1 MPRNATPP
9 TKLSSQQLLAVEQ
22 LTIGATVV
30 CAAKAAGVS
39 RETVHR
45 WSRKD
50 WMFQAAVNRARRD
63 LQEAVERRLLVVA
76 ERAMSNV
83 ADAVDKGNL
92 SASLSVLK
100 GLGVLNGVSPSLGS
114 EDPGQLA
121 AEAELRDHETR
132 TALVMGHWSADHT
145 S

>member
-1 MPRNATPP
+1 
-9 TKLSSQQLLAVEQ
+9 
-22 LTIGATVV
+22 
-30 CAAKAAGVS
+30 
-39 RETVHR
+39 
-45 WSRKD
+45 
-50 WMFQAAVNRARRD
+50 
-63 LQEAVERRLLVVA
+63 
-76 ERAMSNV
+76 MSNV

-100 GLGVLNGVSPSLGS
+100 GLGVLNGVAASLGS